1 MFQKHPDKIAYCYG
15 RAGQSRANAANCAQ
29 VGDIQGHLQI
39 ERCWSTL
46 ARSYQ
51 LSEHIGRFSDEVGR
65 RRVRVLIRP
74 NPPDPAIPI
83 VKCSE
88 CGKRMRLALI
98 VPCLPATRRADTW
111 TFACECGFSCEQIMD
126 RAHAPTRS

>member
-1 MFQKHPDKIAYCYG
+1 MFQQHPAYCYD
-15 RAGQSRANAANCAQ
+15 RVGQSRANAANCTE
-29 VGDIQGHLQI
+29 VGDIQERLQI
-39 ERCWSTL
+39 ERCWLTL

-65 RRVRVLIRP
+65 RRVRVLTPP

-83 VKCSE
+83 VRCSE
-88 CGKRMRLALI
+88 SGKRTRLALI

-111 TFACECGFSCEQIMD
+111 TFACECGVSCVQVMD
-126 RAHAPTRS
+126 RAHAATRS